1 MDKLPSLKSISE
13 LYKKLI
19 GKLIKGNRLGMGN
32 ARELFR
38 KLVEKPILSKK
49 KAGAAGIIVLVLLS
63 GIYLLYLS
71 NTGYSVQINGTSIGV
86 IKEKAIAESV
96 VSEITEEIGN
106 DLGTDSVIIGA
117 ELKLDKVRLSGEEI
131 ISREELK
138 ERIKNSIDLK
148 RKAVTIYID
157 EKPVISM
164 LGRETAERVIDEI
177 KSTFAVQQEGV
188 TFDDIRFKERV
199 EIEESAVKPGD
210 LQTPEDAFKFLVS
223 GTTETKE
230 YTVKKGDSLWLI
242 SNNNNISV
250 EDLEKANPGIDPTRI
265 QIGQKLSMVVPKPF
279 VTVVTEETFVYTE
292 RMPFETEY
300 NESTEFF
307 KGESIIKKNGVYGER
322 EVTASVIKENGQ
334 EVSRVILDEVVLKEP
349 VSRLVAVGTKP
360 PPPSQGT
367 GTFAYPARGTITSG
381 FGWRWGRQH
390 TGIDISVPVGT
401 PVKAADGG
409 TVTFSGR
416 YGDYGNL
423 VIIDHGDGYETYYGH
438 NDQLM
443 VSKGEKVFKGQTIAL
458 SGKTGRVTGP
468 HLHFEVRRFGVPAD
482 PMKYLGS

>member
-1 MDKLPSLKSISE
+1 MDKLPNLKSISE
-13 LYKKLI
+13 FYRKLI
-19 GKLIKGNRLGMGN
+19 
-32 ARELFR
+32 
-38 KLVEKPILSKK
+38 EKPILSRK
-49 KAGAAGIIVLVLLS
+49 KAGAAVLIVLVLLS
-63 GIYLLYLS
+63 GVYLLYVS
-71 NTGYSVQINGTSIGV
+71 NTGYSVQINGTPVGI
-86 IKEKAIAESV
+86 IKDKAIAESV
-96 VSEITEEIGN
+96 VSEITEEIGE
-106 DLGTDSVIIGA
+106 DLGKDSVIIGA

-131 ISREELK
+131 ITREELK

-157 EKPVISM
+157 DQPVISL
-164 LGRETAERVIDEI
+164 LGREAAEGVLDEI
-177 KSTFAVQQEGV
+177 KHTFAVQQEGI
-188 TFDDIRFKERV
+188 TFDDIRFKEKV
-199 EIEESAVKPGD
+199 EIEESAVEPED
-210 LQTPEDAFKFLVS
+210 LQNPEDAIRFLVN
-223 GTTETKE
+223 GTTETKV

-250 EDLEKANPGIDPTRI
+250 EDLEKANPGIDPKRL
-265 QIGQKLSMVVPKPF
+265 QIGQQLSMVVPKPF
-279 VTVVTEETFVYTE
+279 VTVVTEETRVYRE
-292 RMPFETEY
+292 RVPFETEY
-300 NESTEFF
+300 KESTEFF
-307 KGESIIKKNGVYGER
+307 KGESIIKKNGSYGER
-322 EVTASVIKENGQ
+322 EVTAKVVKENGQ
-334 EVSRVILDEVVLKEP
+334 EVSRVILDEIVLKEP
-349 VSRLVAVGTKP
+349 VSRLVALGTKP

-409 TVTFSGR
+409 TVTFAGR

-438 NDQLM
+438 NDELM
-443 VSKGEKVFKGQTIAL
+443 VSKGDKVFKGQTIAL

-482 PMKYLGS
+482 PMKYLSN